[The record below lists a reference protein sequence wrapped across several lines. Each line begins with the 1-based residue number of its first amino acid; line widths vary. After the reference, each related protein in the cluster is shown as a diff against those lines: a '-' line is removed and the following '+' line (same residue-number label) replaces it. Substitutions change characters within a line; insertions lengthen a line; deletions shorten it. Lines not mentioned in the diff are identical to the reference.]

1 MRKSIGILFL
11 IALMA
16 VVILFVKSAG
26 PVVVKNEVILPR
38 GPGQYM
44 EVRHIVLRG
53 SSEEIGRAIGEIGQK
68 WLGIK
73 LPQSAGPLYAKAQ
86 QLYLRK
92 NYPILVEKSEGVA
105 RSYGVSPDDDKY
117 NPASLFYDVAPF
129 ACSTVYY
136 PPSSTENGHP
146 LLAHNMDFYKITLR
160 EFLGMEPVPGEH
172 KFFTRNFVMETYPD
186 EGHPSLVVGSLDLL
200 NGGMSGMNSKGLVV
214 AILAEHKCPT
224 SDNMKVSGLTAFQ
237 LARLLLD
244 TCETVE
250 QAKIAILNNRMVFS
264 FEGVHFQ
271 VADRFGN
278 SFICDIDPKDFS
290 YHFTDNDG
298 RPQVM
303 TNHSQYLYPE
313 VGDFPPYSPK
323 ATYNT
328 FYRYRRLHN
337 YVQDHKGKFSA
348 QDALKAM
355 SMVYAHTHDV
365 EEGAALSSPCRT
377 FWTQVYDIE
386 DGSLETKFYLKDG
399 PVDPETGDPTLIFS
413 RPFKFRLKDE

>member
-1 MRKSIGILFL
+1 VRKIVGFLFL
-11 IALMA
+11 IAIVGVA
-16 VVILFVKSAG
+16 IVVLTDTG

-53 SSEEIGRAIGEIGQK
+53 SNEEIGQAIGQIGQE
-68 WLGIK
+68 WLGIN
-73 LPQSAGPLYAKAQ
+73 LAPSAGPLYAEAER
-86 QLYLRK
+86 LYLQK
-92 NYPILVEKSEGVA
+92 NYPILLEKSEGVA
-105 RSYGVSPDDDKY
+105 RSYGVSPDSTKY
-117 NPASLFYDVAPF
+117 DPSSLYYDLAPF

-244 TCETVE
+244 TCETAE
-250 QAKIAILNNRMVFS
+250 QAKIAILNNRMVFG
-264 FEGVHFQ
+264 FEGVHLQ

-278 SFICDIDPKDFS
+278 SFICDIDGKDFS

-298 RPQVM
+298 QPQVM
-303 TNHSQYLYPE
+303 TNHAQYLYPDE
-313 VGDFPPYSPK
+313 NNFPAYSPK

-328 FYRYRRLHN
+328 FYRYRRLYSYLH
-337 YVQDHKGKFSA
+337 DHEGKFSA
-348 QDALKAM
+348 PEVLEAM
-355 SMVYAHTHDV
+355 SMVYAHTDDK

-377 FWTQVYDIE
+377 LWTQVYDIE
-386 DGSLETKFYLKDG
+386 EKSVETKFYLKDG
-399 PVDPETGDPTLIFS
+399 PIDPQTGDETLIFS
-413 RPFKFRLKDE
+413 EPFKFRLEGE